1 MEEKMTV
8 TKQAGEKLV
17 LEVEGR
23 IDTTT
28 APQLQAELIPAF
40 DENKDVV
47 LDFAKVNY
55 ISSAGLRIL
64 LMGQKTAAAKGG
76 TLVLKNLIDDV
87 SEVLN
92 MTGFSK
98 FMTIE

>member
-1 MEEKMTV
+1 MTV